1 MNTNKHNKVELS
13 EIKCEPCQGGMNA
26 MEMAEVLDYMSSIDP
41 AWQYQE
47 EKQLVARSFKFKNF
61 AKTMFF
67 VNAVAHLADQQGH
80 HPDVSFGYNYCR
92 VKFTT
97 HEAGGLTI
105 NDFICAKKVDEL
117 I

>member
-1 MNTNKHNKVELS
+1 MKS
-13 EIKCEPCQGGMNA
+13 EKLIEAHCEPCQGGMSA
-26 MEMAEVLDYMSSIDP
+26 MDENNITEHMNVIDS
-41 AWQYQE
+41 AWQL
-47 EKQLVARSFKFKNF
+47 KQDQSLIIRTFKFKNF

-80 HPDVSFGYNYCR
+80 HPDVEFGYNYCR

-105 NDFICAKKVDEL
+105 NDFICAKKVDQL
-117 I
+117 IV